1 MRAGMQSRNADFK
14 NCGEAATTTLGP
26 KGRRPFYTT
35 RRRQAATIYAPKAR
49 APSVPAPVIPSS
61 DTNVNHIERRR
72 NNMQDIIDQLAVIR
86 VQLDELEK
94 EIRGMMAQKEEEKPP
109 VTMADVRR
117 LMAEKWNLGKRDEV
131 RSLLAAYGAQKLTD
145 VSPGHYEELAEK
157 IEAL

>member
-1 MRAGMQSRNADFK
+1 MDN
-14 NCGEAATTTLGP
+14 L
-26 KGRRPFYTT
+26 
-35 RRRQAATIYAPKAR
+35 
-49 APSVPAPVIPSS
+49 
-61 DTNVNHIERRR
+61 
-72 NNMQDIIDQLAVIR
+72 IDQLQVIR

-94 EIRGMMAQKEEEKPP
+94 EIRGMMPEKEEKPP

-145 VSPGHYEELAEK
+145 VLPEHYEELAEK

>member
-1 MRAGMQSRNADFK
+1 
-14 NCGEAATTTLGP
+14 
-26 KGRRPFYTT
+26 
-35 RRRQAATIYAPKAR
+35 
-49 APSVPAPVIPSS
+49 
-61 DTNVNHIERRR
+61 
-72 NNMQDIIDQLAVIR
+72 MQDIIDQLAVIR

-94 EIRGMMAQKEEEKPP
+94 EIRGMMPEKEEKPP